1 MQDQLNSIKYTSTIV
16 PDDIRKNMLMKK
28 VLVFV
33 QAKEEHP
40 ELTKPQLCKMI
51 RISDSSLKRI
61 MKDLNMKS
69 FYRHEVPV
77 KFEVQKVE
85 SEIPKGIHSTPIN
98 MLNSEKANNIQSVKV
113 KKKYKTG
120 GKPMETKVQPTK
132 SYDVKTD
139 RERMNKELIDSASS
153 FKQTIFSTN

>member
-1 MQDQLNSIKYTSTIV
+1 
-16 PDDIRKNMLMKK
+16 MLMKK

-51 RISDSSLKRI
+51 GISDSSLKRI

-77 KFEVQKVE
+77 
-85 SEIPKGIHSTPIN
+85 N
-98 MLNSEKANNIQSVKV
+98 R
-113 KKKYKTG
+113 
-120 GKPMETKVQPTK
+120 
-132 SYDVKTD
+132 KTD
-139 RERMNKELIDSASS
+139 LTITKKINKGTEKLSLRGWMIAN
-153 FKQTIFSTN
+153 TNQLRGFVSPNEISEMEKTSIIN

>member
-51 RISDSSLKRI
+51 GISDSSIKCI
-61 MKDLNMKS
+61 MKDLNIKS

-77 KFEVQKVE
+77 NRK
-85 SEIPKGIHSTPIN
+85 
-98 MLNSEKANNIQSVKV
+98 
-113 KKKYKTG
+113 
-120 GKPMETKVQPTK
+120 
-132 SYDVKTD
+132 KTD
-139 RERMNKELIDSASS
+139 ITLNKKINKGAKKLSLMG
-153 FKQTIFSTN
+153 KR